1 MLTFKLNG
9 NFSSTMFAIKAL
21 CVCAY
26 SQLVKWVSKVF
37 QKL

>member
-9 NFSSTMFAIKAL
+9 NFSSTMFAIKV

-26 SQLVKWVSKVF
+26 SQVVKWVSKVF